1 MRALANWLVR
11 VATAAATFAVP
22 LYAQSSRDSAGVL
35 IVENARPAWSD
46 SERLS
51 LAAKP
56 RLVIGNNADS
66 VYRFRQVRAVMLLTD
81 GRIAVADGGSRQ
93 LRLFTAQGQFL
104 SRTAV
109 QGTVRGQ
116 NLNMSWVR
124 RLGGDTIA
132 IDTDFS
138 NVALYSNT
146 GQFVRTAAL
155 PPWVDADPGRRP
167 LLATLLNS
175 GLGVGAPRPGN
186 STSHPTGSRWTD
198 SVRLQ
203 LVTAS
208 SDVPRE
214 LGTFPYV
221 EMEQGTLRPTT
232 VWLSSILV
240 FAGDD
245 DRFYV
250 GFGDRYEIRVYAGDG
265 KLQSIIRRS
274 WTPTPI
280 TDDDWEH
287 WVVEW
292 SKLWVRTTGAERER
306 DVQEVRESPWAEQ
319 NPAFSQFIV
328 DRGGRLWVRE
338 AHWQD
343 AIGAGSLAGIP
354 AVPSSWSVFD
364 SRGRWL
370 GDVSMPTGF
379 QPFEIGTDYVT
390 GIMRTDGVNQVV
402 IYELSA
408 RGR

>member
-11 VATAAATFAVP
+11 VATAATTFAVP

-35 IVENARPAWSD
+35 IVENAGPAWSD

-56 RLVIGNNADS
+56 RLVMGNNADS
-66 VYRFRQVRAVMLLTD
+66 VYRFRQVGGVMLLTA
-81 GRIAVADGGSRQ
+81 GRIAVADGASLQ
-93 LRLFTAQGQFL
+93 LRLFSSQGRFL
-104 SRTAV
+104 SASA
-109 QGTVRGQ
+109 GRGNGPGQ
-116 NLNMSWVR
+116 ILNMHWVQ
-124 RLGGDTIA
+124 RLRGDTIA
-132 IDTDFS
+132 IGSGLSTA
-138 NVALYSNT
+138 ALYSNT

-155 PPWVDADPGRRP
+155 PRRVEARP
-167 LLATLLNS
+167 VRPFLLVALLNS
-175 GLGVGAPRPGN
+175 GRGVVTPLPDITPR
-186 STSHPTGSRWTD
+186 STGSRWTD
-198 SVRLQ
+198 SLS
-203 LVTAS
+203 LKLATES
-208 SDVPRE
+208 SDVPHD
-214 LGTFPYV
+214 LGAFPYI
-221 EMEQGTLRPTT
+221 EMEQVSSGPTP
-232 VWLSSILV
+232 VWLSSVGV
-240 FAGDD
+240 FVAGD
-245 DRFYV
+245 DRFYA
-250 GFGDRYEIRVYAGDG
+250 GFGDRYEIRVYAHDG

-280 TDDDWEH
+280 TANDWEH

-306 DVQEVRESPWAEQ
+306 DVQKVRESPWAEE
-319 NPAFSQFIV
+319 NPAFSQFII

-343 AIGAGSLAGIP
+343 AIAAGSLAGMP

-364 SRGRWL
+364 SRGRWI

-379 QPFEIGTDYVT
+379 QPFEIGSDYVT